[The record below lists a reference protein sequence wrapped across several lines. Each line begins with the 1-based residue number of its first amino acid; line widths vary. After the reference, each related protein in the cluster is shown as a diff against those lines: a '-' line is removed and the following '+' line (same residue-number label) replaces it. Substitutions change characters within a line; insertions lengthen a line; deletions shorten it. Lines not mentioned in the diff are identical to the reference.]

1 MTNIFLSF
9 FEMSVSISFIV
20 AVLILLTP
28 FLSKRYAAKW
38 KYLIWICL
46 ALRLLIP
53 FNGGNVQSFLGTL
66 SQTEAQTSLRSEE
79 KDADAPAEE
88 MMPSRRIM
96 IEIPAQMTTPIAKQ
110 SEKSSIT
117 LLDILA
123 FVWMIG
129 SLVFISMHLAS
140 YLFYKRQ
147 VVGRGTIIEDAG
159 ILHQISELKHELHIT
174 GTVRAVEY
182 PEADSPMII
191 GFLKPVLV
199 LPEEPYSSEEQFFIL
214 KHELVHLKR
223 GDVFFK
229 LLFVAANALHWFN
242 PLIWIMQKE
251 AGVDMELSC
260 DERVTR
266 GADYAM
272 RKAYTETLLST
283 LHRGGTKRAV
293 LSTQFYG
300 GKQIMK
306 KRFKNILAKN
316 SKKNGIAILICAI
329 ILTISCG
336 TLLGCTIAKGA
347 AGKEVKYM
355 DIAHIFKPY
364 EQAVEISFQMP
375 EDWKYTIWDVE
386 EESTDWGYS
395 VKVNGKD
402 DATFSI
408 FGQFGTLTADVY
420 SNGPK
425 SFQTSQGLTG
435 QYSWDEYM
443 LDDKNPAIQ
452 GIVVFDTELAGF
464 YGVSFNMPKSVYSES
479 KNIIDKLFQSI
490 VIKETGTPIEGTDIQ
505 ESADIQEMKRII
517 EEFAAYYFNGDAA
530 ALQKYLTSPY
540 EGDIDTYE
548 GSGTAD
554 NFTIKGLPDAGERNA
569 DNKWEASLEFMDSEE
584 DSYTYLTFSFVKQE
598 DGWKIQSYG
607 LEK

>member
-9 FEMSVSISFIV
+9 FEMSVSISFII
-20 AVLILLTP
+20 AALILLTP

-53 FNGGNVQSFLGTL
+53 FNGGNVQSFLDML
-66 SQTEAQTSLRSEE
+66 SQREAQTSLKSEE

-88 MMPSRRIM
+88 TMPSRRVM
-96 IEIPAQMTTPIAKQ
+96 IEIPAQMTTPIANE
-110 SEKSSIT
+110 SEKSIT

-129 SLVFISMHLAS
+129 SLIFISMHLAS

-159 ILHQISELKHELHIT
+159 ILHQISELKHELNIT

-199 LPEEPYSSEEQFFIL
+199 LPEVQYSSEEQFFIL

-229 LLFVAANALHWFN
+229 LLFVAANALHWLN

-283 LHRGGTKRAV
+283 LHKRGTKKAV

-306 KRFKNILAKN
+306 KRFKNILTKN

-347 AGKEVKYM
+347 AGNEN
-355 DIAHIFKPY
+355 ISFKPF
-364 EQAVEISFQMP
+364 AVVGKENNPYKAMAGNWRIDFDRTDSMLWGSGISFGDQMVISETGEFSYYIGIGTGGTGQC
-375 EDWKYTIWDVE
+375 EDKNGEITVKIQPYEEHSSE
-386 EESTDWGYS
+386 EEILTLKYVSDNGNEYILMDWWGEEVYWKRESTLS
-395 VKVNGKD
+395 
-402 DATFSI
+402 DAPNDGSEETDTSI
-408 FGQFGTLTADVY
+408 
-420 SNGPK
+420 
-425 SFQTSQGLTG
+425 
-435 QYSWDEYM
+435 
-443 LDDKNPAIQ
+443 
-452 GIVVFDTELAGF
+452 
-464 YGVSFNMPKSVYSES
+464 
-479 KNIIDKLFQSI
+479 
-490 VIKETGTPIEGTDIQ
+490 
-505 ESADIQEMKRII
+505 ESADIQEMKGII

-548 GSGTAD
+548 GSGTAG
-554 NFTIKGLPDAGERNA
+554 NFTIKGLPDAGELNA
-569 DNKWEASLEFMDSEE
+569 DNTWEASLEFMDSEE

>member
-9 FEMSVSISFIV
+9 LEMSVSISFIV
-20 AVLILLTP
+20 AALILLTP

-53 FNGGNVQSFLGTL
+53 LSIGDVQSVLGTL
-66 SQTEAQTSLRSEE
+66 SQKEAQTAFLPEGR
-79 KDADAPAEE
+79 DTGIPADGTMLPG
-88 MMPSRRIM
+88 RVM
-96 IEIPAQMTTPIAKQ
+96 IEIPAQMTTPIAKPF
-110 SEKSSIT
+110 EKSGIT
-117 LLDILA
+117 LLDLLA
-123 FVWMIG
+123 FVWMTG

-140 YLFYKRQ
+140 YLFYKRR
-147 VVGRGTIIEDAG
+147 VMSRGIPVENAD
-159 ILHQISELKHELHIT
+159 ILRQISELKHELHIK

-191 GFLKPVLV
+191 GFLKPVLI

-266 GADYAM
+266 DADYAM

-283 LHRGGTKRAV
+283 LHKRGTKKVV

-306 KRFKNILAKN
+306 KRFKNILTKN
-316 SKKNGIAILICAI
+316 GKKNGIAIFICAI

-336 TLLGCTIAKGA
+336 TLIGCTIAKA
-347 AGKEVKYM
+347 ASGNG
-355 DIAHIFKPY
+355 DIARSNPFEAMAGVWYIDFDRTDSMLWGSGISYGDQMVISETGEFSYYIGIGTGGTGQCEEKNGEITVKVEPY
-364 EQAVEISFQMP
+364 EEHSS
-375 EDWKYTIWDVE
+375 E
-386 EESTDWGYS
+386 EEILTLKYVSDNGNEYILMDWWGEDVYWKRES
-395 VKVNGKD
+395 
-402 DATFSI
+402 TFSDAPND
-408 FGQFGTLTADVY
+408 G
-420 SNGPK
+420 
-425 SFQTSQGLTG
+425 
-435 QYSWDEYM
+435 
-443 LDDKNPAIQ
+443 
-452 GIVVFDTELAGF
+452 
-464 YGVSFNMPKSVYSES
+464 SE
-479 KNIIDKLFQSI
+479 
-490 VIKETGTPIEGTDIQ
+490 ETGTPI

-517 EEFAAYYFNGDAA
+517 EEFAAYYFNGDVA
-530 ALQKYLTSPY
+530 ALQKYLTTPY

-607 LEK
+607 IEK